1 MPLQKTIFKA
11 ILLFGILATFTSCK
25 GQNNKSALDKM
36 VSELDEKIW
45 VIYQDQEN
53 KYWFGSNG
61 EGVFHY
67 NGKALI
73 QLTEE
78 NGLVG
83 NQIRGIQE
91 DKSGNIYFDTPK
103 GVSKFDGLTFTT
115 LKPVYSD
122 KNEWKSEPDDL
133 WFKGNGDINGVYRYD
148 GKQLFHLEF
157 PEYDLEGAF
166 GIEANQ
172 TYSPYGV
179 YSIYKDNGG
188 NLWFGTLSAGVY
200 QYDGKSLWIAEK
212 ELMEL
217 DDGRVPGVR
226 SIIEDKDGNFW
237 LSNILNRYKVY
248 GKNPIRYEKLKGI
261 EPREGQDNMSLPY
274 FMSAV
279 TDDENGDL
287 WMVTYE
293 EGVWRY
299 DGENLFNYQVK
310 SDGKKVLL
318 FSIYKDNQGLLWLG
332 THTAGALKFNGKTF
346 KKFEPKKMSR

>member
-1 MPLQKTIFKA
+1 MSLQKITFKA

-25 GQNNKSALDKM
+25 GQNNKSAHGKSLA
-36 VSELDEKIW
+36 ELHEKIW

-67 NGKALI
+67 DDKGLS

-78 NGLVG
+78 NGLVS

-91 DKSGNIYFDTPK
+91 DKLGNIYFDTPK
-103 GVSKFDGLTFTT
+103 GVSKFNGLTFTT
-115 LKPVYSD
+115 LNPVYSA
-122 KNEWKSEPDDL
+122 KNEWKSELDDL

-157 PEYDLEGAF
+157 PEYDLEGVY
-166 GIEANQ
+166 GVEVNE

-179 YSIYKDNGG
+179 YSIYKDNEG
-188 NLWFGTLSAGVY
+188 NIWFGTLSAGVY
-200 QYDGKSLWIAEK
+200 RYDGKSLWIAEK
-212 ELMEL
+212 ELMVL

-237 LSNILNRYKVY
+237 LSNILSRYKVY
-248 GKNPIRYEKLKGI
+248 KEDASSKEKYEKLEGI
-261 EPREGQDNMSLPY
+261 EARIGQDSMYFPY

-279 TDDENGDL
+279 TDDENKDL

-318 FSIYKDNQGLLWLG
+318 FSIYKDNQGTLWLG
-332 THTAGALKFNGKTF
+332 THNAGVLKFNGKTF
-346 KKFEPKKMSR
+346 EKFEPR